1 MICITRV
8 ANGVEKYNIQKYR
21 YNIKK
26 KIEIMLKMNNRI
38 E

>member
-1 MICITRV
+1 MV
-8 ANGVEKYNIQKYR
+8 KLEKYNIEKYK